1 LTAKDAM
8 KLSMSTWGSHRP
20 LFHFSDNDT
29 TNKNPRAHGDY
40 VRSIPDEYVDMDGVD
55 YEFEFKAKD
64 YAIERFEKDF
74 KL

>member
-1 LTAKDAM
+1 
-8 KLSMSTWGSHRP
+8 
-20 LFHFSDNDT
+20 
-29 TNKNPRAHGDY
+29 
-40 VRSIPDEYVDMDGVD
+40 MDGVD